1 MYFNFYSEYF
11 RVFFNILSY
20 NFLGEKITPQI
31 LPTAEEIP
39 VSKFQSPT
47 QVTVTYAKDC
57 RNMYVPPMVVLYDF

>member
-11 RVFFNILSY
+11 RGFFNILSY
-20 NFLGEKITPQI
+20 NFLGGKITPQI

-47 QVTVTYAKDC
+47 KVTVTYAKDC
-57 RNMYVPPMVVLYDF
+57 RNMYVPPTVVLNDY